1 MQIKTNLSQRDFINV
16 NFVLLWKR
24 RSLKIVFGIA
34 LLSMIYST
42 YMQFSHGKGFYL
54 DVIVW
59 PFMALGFLSLFTLLG
74 AVLNYRSN
82 ARIKETIEYNFGD
95 KYLEVKGDSFSS
107 QLTWD
112 KIYRVTRTKNWL
124 LIWQSRQ
131 VANVIPL
138 RDVWAGDVTKLKEIL
153 DSHQVKNN
161 L

>member
-1 MQIKTNLSQRDFINV
+1 
-16 NFVLLWKR
+16 
-24 RSLKIVFGIA
+24 
-34 LLSMIYST
+34 
-42 YMQFSHGKGFYL
+42 MQFSHGRGFYL

-59 PFMALGFLSLFTLLG
+59 PFLAVGFLSLFTLLG

-138 RDVWAGDVTKLKEIL
+138 RDIWAGDVTRLKEIL